1 GLSNKIEVNLVNKK
15 INNKK
20 YFTIVSRKDFNEVLN
35 EQRIQSSGLIDV
47 STAVEV
53 GNLIGAEAI
62 ISGSVGRVTAN
73 DTYYKKKRIKCL
85 DLKCKN
91 FSTYYVRCKK
101 RIVGL
106 SAEIRMVDVTKGDIL
121 HASTMNQTSKLTH
134 CKDDSRAMPSTET
147 VAQRLA
153 NEMAFGFTY
162 KLTPRYRYFQVV
174 LLDEPDIDY
183 NDAEEKLLEVS
194 IEYIKQSR
202 YLKAE
207 RFLIDLIDSTNQ
219 KSYVP
224 FYNLGVIK
232 EAQADYKEAQKY
244 YKLADDLV
252 IEPVEE
258 VSRAYI
264 RIQRLIDKDS
274 KIQEQLQR

>member
-1 GLSNKIEVNLVNKK
+1 
-15 INNKK
+15 
-20 YFTIVSRKDFNEVLN
+20 
-35 EQRIQSSGLIDV
+35 
-47 STAVEV
+47 
-53 GNLIGAEAI
+53 
-62 ISGSVGRVTAN
+62 
-73 DTYYKKKRIKCL
+73 
-85 DLKCKN
+85 
-91 FSTYYVRCKK
+91 
-101 RIVGL
+101 
-106 SAEIRMVDVTKGDIL
+106 
-121 HASTMNQTSKLTH
+121 
-134 CKDDSRAMPSTET
+134 
-147 VAQRLA
+147 
-153 NEMAFGFTY
+153 
-162 KLTPRYRYFQVV
+162 
-174 LLDEPDIDY
+174 
-183 NDAEEKLLEVS
+183 VS

-258 VSRAYI
+258 VSRAFI

-274 KIQEQLQR
+274 KTQEQLQR